1 MWATFSWQPFV
12 RGYPAVG
19 ASSASEKW
27 MHSLQKTVVLD
38 SRILA
43 AGITPFS

>member
-1 MWATFSWQPFV
+1 MWATFNRQLFV

-19 ASSASEKW
+19 ASGASEKW
-27 MHSLQKTVVLD
+27 MHFLRKTVVLD

-43 AGITPFS
+43 AGRTPFL